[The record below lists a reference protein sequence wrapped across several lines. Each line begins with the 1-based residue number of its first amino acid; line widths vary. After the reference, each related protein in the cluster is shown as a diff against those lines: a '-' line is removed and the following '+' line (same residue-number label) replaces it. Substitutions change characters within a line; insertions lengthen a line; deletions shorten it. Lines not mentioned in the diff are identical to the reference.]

1 MSEKAQTLRLDSS
14 VQYVKGIGPKRADAL
29 EKIGIRTVLDFLT
42 HFPRRYLDRRTLTT
56 IRNLRAGDRITVVG
70 KVVSVELVSG
80 RRRRLV
86 LIISDETGMMECI
99 WFQGLSYVSKLFEV
113 GETIAFHGKVT
124 VYRGPQMVHP
134 EFDKLSDA
142 GESDPLHTGGIIPL
156 YPSTESLSRQGLD
169 SRGFRRVIHGI
180 LPLFNQG
187 MTETLSNSLLKSQNL
202 MPVHEAYET
211 MHFPSNWKALER
223 AQYRFK
229 FEELFF
235 LQLFLIL
242 QRETRHTEQ
251 KGIAFEHVGDQVRTL
266 VERLPFELTSA
277 QKRVLREIREDM
289 KTASPMNRLVQGD
302 VGAGKTV
309 VALLA
314 MLIAVENG
322 YQTALMAPTEI
333 LAEQHYLNIHRLLEG
348 MNLQITLLRGKQKA
362 AERREILQ
370 GLEDGTTQIV
380 IGTHALVQEG
390 VAFHKLGFVVI
401 DEQHRFGVMQRANL
415 MEKGLQPDVLIMTA
429 TPIPRTLALTIYG
442 DLDVSAL
449 DEMPPGRLPVRT
461 VWRKENVRD
470 KVYDFIRSEIHQ
482 GNQAYIIYPLVEES
496 EKIDLA
502 AATEGFE
509 LLSTTAFSDFNLALL
524 HGQMKSDEKESVMQR
539 FKAGEIQILI
549 STTVIEVG
557 IDVPNATVMLIE
569 HAERFGLT
577 QLHQLRGRVGRGPI
591 QSTCILLSSYAVSE
605 DGNKRLKTMESTTD
619 GFKIAEADLEI
630 RGPGELFGTRQS
642 GILNLKVANLMSDGW
657 IVEKARKEAVRIVES
672 DLHLE
677 TSENRLLK
685 QTLRDQ
691 YQSRFGLIQVG

>member
-1 MSEKAQTLRLDSS
+1 
-14 VQYVKGIGPKRADAL
+14 
-29 EKIGIRTVLDFLT
+29 
-42 HFPRRYLDRRTLTT
+42 
-56 IRNLRAGDRITVVG
+56 
-70 KVVSVELVSG
+70 
-80 RRRRLV
+80 
-86 LIISDETGMMECI
+86 
-99 WFQGLSYVSKLFEV
+99 
-113 GETIAFHGKVT
+113 
-124 VYRGPQMVHP
+124 
-134 EFDKLSDA
+134 
-142 GESDPLHTGGIIPL
+142 
-156 YPSTESLSRQGLD
+156 
-169 SRGFRRVIHGI
+169 
-180 LPLFNQG
+180 
-187 MTETLSNSLLKSQNL
+187 
-202 MPVHEAYET
+202 
-211 MHFPSNWKALER
+211 
-223 AQYRFK
+223 
-229 FEELFF
+229 
-235 LQLFLIL
+235 
-242 QRETRHTEQ
+242 
-251 KGIAFEHVGDQVRTL
+251 
-266 VERLPFELTSA
+266 
-277 QKRVLREIREDM
+277 
-289 KTASPMNRLVQGD
+289 
-302 VGAGKTV
+302 
-309 VALLA
+309 
-314 MLIAVENG
+314 
-322 YQTALMAPTEI
+322 MAPTEI

-362 AERREILQ
+362 VERREILQ

-509 LLSTTAFSDFNLALL
+509 LLSKTAFSDFNLALL

-577 QLHQLRGRVGRGPI
+577 QLHQLRA
-591 QSTCILLSSYAVSE
+591 SYAVSE